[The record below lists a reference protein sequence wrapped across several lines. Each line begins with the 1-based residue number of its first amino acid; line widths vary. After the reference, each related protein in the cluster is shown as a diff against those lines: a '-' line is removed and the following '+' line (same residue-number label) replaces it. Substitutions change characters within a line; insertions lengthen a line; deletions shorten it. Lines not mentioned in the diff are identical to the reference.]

1 MSASVA
7 EGRAPAPRWTSA
19 RVIYG
24 YFSKDVRKRRG
35 KLIAGGLFGVVY
47 ALARTAEPWPLKVV
61 LDQVLFGKAAR
72 GFWAAPFT
80 IFGYSRYDYLA
91 AAGLWLAAAGVV
103 RGVTYYYEDFLLS
116 SAAQEIVY
124 AIRTR
129 LYRHLH
135 RLPLAFHQRRS
146 TGDLLVRLS
155 SDIVL
160 LRDVLIDSTVNLG
173 TNILVLGLMLAVML
187 AVDPVLTGI
196 SLGVMPPIFLL
207 TILYGRRIRASSKQQ
222 RKREGQLAAAMHE
235 ALAAIDVV
243 QLHGASEREHER
255 FQQLSRRSLKQGTR
269 AVRLEARMNRG
280 VELALAG
287 GMVVVLWAGAVRA
300 LHGALT
306 PGELVVFVSYL
317 RGAYRPLR
325 RASKTV
331 QRGAKALAAAERIV
345 EVLEI
350 EPELTD
356 SPDARPAPPLT
367 GRIAFDDVSFAYG
380 HGAPVLDKI
389 SLEARPGQ
397 TVAIVGP
404 TGSGKS
410 TLVSLLP
417 RLYDPTAG
425 RVTICGKDVRAFTL
439 ESLRAQISIV
449 RQESVLFGLSIADNI
464 RYGAPQAT
472 DAEVQAAAEAAGLG
486 DLLAELPDGHDTL
499 VDERGA
505 SLSGGERQRVAIAR
519 ALIRR
524 TPILIL
530 DEPTTGLDAAKQ
542 HDVLEALRDLSRT
555 ATTLLITHDMR
566 LVRESDA
573 IVVLEH
579 GRIVARGS
587 YDELASSSPQF
598 GRLISPEPK
607 ARTARAGRQTTT
619 EPTGSGRRALFYSHN
634 GVGVG
639 HLQRQLDLA
648 TAYRRRHAD
657 AAILLATGSH
667 AASMFE
673 IPDGIDFVKLP
684 SLAMVDRYRTWR
696 PRDLPLPLEQVVEL
710 RSELLEQV
718 VDRFAPDLLVADFMP
733 AGPYGELLPA
743 LERLD
748 TRGGRAIAG
757 FRDVVDEPGF
767 VRGLWAE
774 TGVYEVLRE
783 RYAAI
788 CVYGDPR
795 MTDFAAA
802 YALDEELAG
811 KLHYCGYLGR
821 TTGQASDLPLYERP
835 FVLASCGGGVDGS
848 GMLEAFIEA
857 AGNLRPALGG
867 SWLAVTGPLMPYEEH
882 LRLVRLAERGNATV
896 CRIVPD
902 LRAHVALADC
912 VVSMPGYNTV
922 CDILTH
928 RRPAVL
934 VPRPG
939 PSREQELRAE
949 RLGEWGVARF
959 VRASELHKGRLAA
972 AIRHALEGPTPP
984 AAPVSLE
991 GSVRALDVFDRVL
1004 ATTPTV

>member
-1 MSASVA
+1 MRARVA
-7 EGRAPAPRWTSA
+7 DRRSPAPRWTSA

-24 YFSKDVRKRRG
+24 YFRKDVRKRRG
-35 KLIAGGLFGVVY
+35 KLVAGALFGVVY

-61 LDQVLFGKAAR
+61 LDQVLFGKQAR

-80 IFGYSRYDYLA
+80 IFGHSRYDFLA
-91 AAGLWLAAAGVV
+91 AAGLWLAVAGLV
-103 RGVTYYYEDFLLS
+103 RGIAYYYEDFLLS

-124 AIRTR
+124 AIRAR

-146 TGDLLVRLS
+146 RGDLLVRLS

-173 TNILVLGLMLAVML
+173 TNALVLALMLGVML

-207 TILYGRRIRASSKQQ
+207 TLLYGRRIRASSKQQ
-222 RKREGQLAAAMHE
+222 RKREGQVAAAMHE

-255 FQQLSRRSLKQGTR
+255 FRQLSRRSLKQGTR

-280 VELALAG
+280 VEVALSG

-306 PGELVVFVSYL
+306 PGELVVFISYL

-345 EVLEI
+345 EVLDI

-367 GRIAFDDVSFAYG
+367 GRIAFEGVSFAYRD
-380 HGAPVLDKI
+380 AAAA
-389 SLEARPGQ
+389 LEGIDLVAQPGQ

-425 RVTICGKDVRAFTL
+425 RITIDGEDVRAFTL
-439 ESLRAQISIV
+439 ESLREQISIV

-464 RYGAPQAT
+464 RYGAPEAT
-472 DAEVQAAAEAAGLG
+472 DEEVQAAAEAAGLAE
-486 DLLAELPDGHDTL
+486 LLAELPGGYETV

-519 ALIRR
+519 ALVRR

-542 HDVLEALRDLSRT
+542 RDVFAALRDLSRA

-566 LVRESDA
+566 LVHEADA
-573 IVVLEH
+573 IVVLDH
-579 GRIVARGS
+579 GRIVARGG
-587 YDELASSSPQF
+587 YDELASSSPRF
-598 GRLISPEPK
+598 RRLIAAP
-607 ARTARAGRQTTT
+607 ARRRTGTRRGGAAV
-619 EPTGSGRRALFYSHN
+619 PAGSGRRVLFYSHN

-639 HLQRQLDLA
+639 HLQRQLNLA
-648 TAYRRRHAD
+648 TAYRRRHGD

-710 RSELLEQV
+710 RSELLEQM

-748 TRGGRAIAG
+748 ACGGRAVAG
-757 FRDVVDEPGF
+757 FRDVVDEPAF
-767 VRGLWAE
+767 VRALWEE
-774 TGVYEVLRE
+774 TGVYDVLRE

-795 MTDFAAA
+795 MTDFVDD
-802 YALDEELAG
+802 YGLDEELAE

-821 TTGQASDLPLYERP
+821 THGHASDLPLYERP
-835 FVLASCGGGVDGS
+835 FILASCGGGVDGS
-848 GMLEAFIEA
+848 GMLEAFVEA
-857 AGNLRPALGG
+857 AGELGPALGG
-867 SWLAVTGPLMPYEEH
+867 CWLAVTGPLMPYEEH
-882 LRLVRLAERGNATV
+882 LRLVRLAERHNAV
-896 CRIVPD
+896 VHRIVPD
-902 LRAHVALADC
+902 LRAHIALADC
-912 VVSMPGYNTV
+912 VVSMPGYNSV
-922 CDILTH
+922 CDILSH

-949 RLGEWGVARF
+949 RLREWGVAR
-959 VRASELHKGRLAA
+959 RLHASEFAGGRLAA
-972 AIRHALEGPTPP
+972 AIRDTLEAPPPP
-984 AAPVSLE
+984 AAPVSLD
-991 GSVRALDVFDRVL
+991 GSERALDVFDHVL
-1004 ATTPTV
+1004 ATTRTT